1 MVSTVSGAVAV
12 KAGAEQRSNTT
23 LAFEGSTCP
32 RNRKLIPL
40 RRPEAMRPYCPITPS
55 VCKYNY
61 QTSCNIVESIDLL
74 AALVRGTHHHSAHG
88 QISELEDAGAG
99 AGAGA
104 GGCGGGGGGGG
115 GHGNTGKR

>member
-1 MVSTVSGAVAV
+1 MEPKNHPPTASTSHEALLPYKVRLYAS
-12 KAGAEQRSNTT
+12 
-23 LAFEGSTCP
+23 
-32 RNRKLIPL
+32 LIIKHHAISKP
-40 RRPEAMRPYCPITPS
+40 
-55 VCKYNY
+55 
-61 QTSCNIVESIDLL
+61 ESIDPL
-74 AALVRGTHHHSAHG
+74 AALVGGTHHHCAHG